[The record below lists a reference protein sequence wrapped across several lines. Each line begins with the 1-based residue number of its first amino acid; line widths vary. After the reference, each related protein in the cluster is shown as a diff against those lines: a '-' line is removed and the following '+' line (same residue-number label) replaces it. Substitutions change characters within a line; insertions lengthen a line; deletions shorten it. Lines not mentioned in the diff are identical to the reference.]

1 MVSLPLL
8 WFLLSID
15 FNCYVGT
22 RLSAKST
29 SDATFRFFHVNNV
42 VPALVILVRIGQHI
56 LGTESDTQS
65 AAFAALSIN
74 YYGSFWHVCA
84 WSGSTSKACSCSTVL
99 PDRESATGCM
109 ISCLWRFVNVL
120 LAAIAYVSDSHAP
133 ATWLQRPSH
142 ACDFG
147 LGITEVKPHSVTSW
161 DQATEV
167 PFTQLMV
174 SVLDHLRVAG
184 QPVLLAFRI
193 LSSASLIATV

>member
-22 RLSAKST
+22 CLGTEGT
-29 SDATFRFFHVNNV
+29 SDATFRFFHVYNV
-42 VPALVILVRIGQHI
+42 VPASVILGRIGQHI
-56 LGTESDTQS
+56 LGTKSDTQS

-74 YYGSFWHVCA
+74 YYGSLWHVRVLSESMSNVCR
-84 WSGSTSKACSCSTVL
+84 CSTVL

-133 ATWLQRPSH
+133 TTWL
-142 ACDFG
+142 
-147 LGITEVKPHSVTSW
+147 
-161 DQATEV
+161 
-167 PFTQLMV
+167 
-174 SVLDHLRVAG
+174 
-184 QPVLLAFRI
+184 
-193 LSSASLIATV
+193 